1 VENRRLILIALI
13 GVVLFLLY
21 QAWQTDY
28 RGAPAASSAAGSAAA
43 PQVSAA
49 APDTESQARVR
60 VHTDVLDAQIA
71 LSGGELRRVSLSQYP
86 EDRRRPQDKLALL
99 DDRADRYFTLQSG
112 LAGTDQPLTDVHSAF
127 QAERSEYRLA
137 EGATSLDVP
146 LTYRDAQGYVV
157 RKVFHFE
164 RGSYLIGFSQT
175 LINDSGRELQA
186 SPYLQLWRSPPDA
199 SERPRFVPTFL
210 GVGVYEQPAGSHDYR
225 FEKVSFKDLDKRP
238 YESHQTGGWIA
249 MLQHYFIAALLPPQD
264 ASLTFTSKFD
274 AAKNLYL
281 AQYVAALQP
290 VAAGAQRT
298 FVARAYVGP
307 VLQTGLAQVAP
318 GFELT
323 EDYGLLT
330 PIAKPLF
337 WVLALYHR
345 ATGNWGW
352 AIVLLTLSV
361 RILFFPL
368 TAAQYRSMAKMRK
381 FAPRIQELRERYA
394 DDRERLNKAMMDLYK
409 KEGFNPLAGCWPLL
423 IQLPI
428 FYALYWVLVQSV
440 ELRQAPFILW
450 WQDLSAADPYYVLPV
465 LYGASMWLQ
474 QRLSGQTATMDP
486 TQQKIMNVMPIA
498 LTGLFLFFPVGLVLY
513 WLVSNLV
520 NILQQWLITRR
531 LEKEG
536 LARR

>member
-1 VENRRLILIALI
+1 MENRRLILIAMI

-21 QAWQTDY
+21 QAWQSDY
-28 RGAPAASSAAGSAAA
+28 GHAAARNAATSAAVT
-43 PQVSAA
+43 PQVSPGTGG
-49 APDTESQARVR
+49 APQARIHVN
-60 VHTDVLDAQIA
+60 TDVFEAEIA
-71 LSGGELRRVSLSQYP
+71 LAGGELRRVVLRQYP
-86 EDRRRPQDKLALL
+86 VDRRQPQDKLALL
-99 DDRADRYFTLQSG
+99 DDRAGRYFTLQSG
-112 LAGTDQPLTDVHSAF
+112 LAGADKPLTDAGSAF
-127 QAERSEYRLA
+127 QAEQSEYRLA
-137 EGATSLDVP
+137 DGASSLDVP
-146 LTYRDAQGYVV
+146 LTYRDAEGYRV

-164 RGSYLIGFSQT
+164 RGSYVIGLSQT

-186 SPYLQLWRSPPDA
+186 SPYLQLWRSPSDTGEKPK
-199 SERPRFVPTFL
+199 FVHTFL
-210 GVGVYEQPAGSHDYR
+210 GVGVYEQRPGSGDYR
-225 FEKVSFKDLDKRP
+225 FEKISFEDLDKRP
-238 YESHQTGGWIA
+238 YEARQTGGWIA
-249 MLQHYFIAALLPPQD
+249 MLQHYFIAALLPPPD
-264 ASLTFTSKFD
+264 ASLSFTSKLD
-274 AAKNLYL
+274 SAKNLYL
-281 AQYVAALQP
+281 AQYVAQLQP
-290 VAAGAQRT
+290 VPAGAQKEFT
-298 FVARAYVGP
+298 ARAYVGP
-307 VLQTGLAQVAP
+307 ELQTGLAQVAP

-345 ATGNWGW
+345 LTGNWGW

-368 TAAQYRSMAKMRK
+368 TAAQYRSMAKMRR

-450 WQDLSAADPYYVLPV
+450 WQDLSAADPYYVLPI

-536 LARR
+536 LGRR